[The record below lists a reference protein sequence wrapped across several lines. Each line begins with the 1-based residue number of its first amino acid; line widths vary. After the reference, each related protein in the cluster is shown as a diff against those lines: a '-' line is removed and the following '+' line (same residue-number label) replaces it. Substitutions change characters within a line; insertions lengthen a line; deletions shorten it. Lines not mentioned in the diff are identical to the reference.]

1 MTQHYQDQLLA
12 QHLQA
17 VLGDIDPAAM
27 DLLKSRLEWM
37 ELPAGQT
44 LMAQGEPGDSVYLSI
59 SGRLRA
65 YVRGDDGTERLVREM
80 ARGQVIGEMS
90 LFTDEPRSATVVAI
104 RDSVLVRLS
113 KPDFKALLA
122 TGADVA
128 IAITRRI
135 IQRLQSVHARFE
147 QERPVTLA
155 VMPITAGV
163 DASSLAARLA
173 QQLQR
178 QGSVCVID
186 AAAVDD
192 ALQQPGLARD
202 DTADADA
209 QRRIA
214 LHLDRVEAA
223 HDFVLLVADDKPT
236 AWTQRCSRSCDQVV
250 SLADA
255 TRSPVLHDNETR
267 CLMQRPGRIEAAE
280 TLVLLHPAELRSPRG
295 ARAWLDRRPVSGHLH
310 IRPALE
316 RDIARMARL
325 LSGTGVGL
333 VLAGGGA
340 RGLAH
345 LGVMRALHERGIE
358 VDVIG
363 GTSIGALLAT
373 LIACDAPLDEMI
385 GVARR
390 GFLTNPTGDFNLV
403 PLLSLI
409 SGKRA
414 RRLVG
419 STLESLLGH
428 DADVEDLWKTYYCVA
443 SNYTQMR
450 QEVIRRGRLLD
461 AMLASFAI
469 PGALPPVLRD
479 GDLLCDGGTF
489 NNYPVDVMRGMP
501 GVGQVIGVDLG
512 VQARRR
518 IDAAQVPGTWALLR
532 DRLRPRKARRYRF
545 PSLVSY
551 LMNVTI
557 LYSASRGQESK
568 MLTDVYL
575 NPPLE
580 RVGMLSWN
588 RFDSIVEQGR
598 SHAAQVLDALPEEKL
613 AVLRCASSPVRP
625 LGRTT
630 TPTSRPPEASAAP
643 PQRQTAT

>member
-1 MTQHYQDQLLA
+1 MSQHYQDQLLA
-12 QHLQA
+12 HQLQA
-17 VLGDIDPAAM
+17 ILGDIDPAALA
-27 DLLKSRLEWM
+27 LLRHRLEWV
-37 ELPAGQT
+37 EVPAGHT
-44 LMAQGEPGDSVYLSI
+44 LMTQGEPGDSVYLSI

-135 IQRLQSVHARFE
+135 IQRLQSVHTRFE
-147 QERPVTLA
+147 QERPVTIALVPVTGA
-155 VMPITAGV
+155 V
-163 DASSLAARLA
+163 DARSLASRLA
-173 QQLQR
+173 EQFQR
-178 QGSVCVID
+178 QGSVRIVD

-192 ALQQPGLARD
+192 ELQQPGLARSD
-202 DTADADA
+202 ASDAAD

-214 LHLDRVEAA
+214 LHLDRLEAA
-223 HDFVLLVADDKPT
+223 HDFVLLVADDAPT
-236 AWTQRCSRSCDQVV
+236 AWTRRCSRSCDHVV
-250 SLADA
+250 LLADA
-255 TRSPVLHDNETR
+255 TQPPALHANETE
-267 CLMQRPGRIEAAE
+267 CLMRRPGRIEAAE
-280 TLVLLHPAELRSPRG
+280 TLVLLHPADLRSPRG
-295 ARAWLDRRPVSGHLH
+295 TRAWLDRRPVSGHMH

-316 RDIARMARL
+316 RDLRRMARL

-345 LGVMRALHERGIE
+345 LGVMRALQDRGIE
-358 VDVIG
+358 FDVVG
-363 GTSIGALLAT
+363 GTSIGALLAVG
-373 LIACDAPLDEMI
+373 AASDVALDEVTD
-385 GVARR
+385 GARS
-390 GFLTNPTGDFNLV
+390 GFATSPTGDFNLV
-403 PLLSLI
+403 PMLSLI
-409 SGKRA
+409 SGRRA
-414 RRLVG
+414 RQLVQR
-419 STLESLLGH
+419 SFQTLLGH
-428 DADVEDLWKTYYCVA
+428 DGDIEDLWKTCYLVS

-450 QEVIRRGRLLD
+450 EEVLRRGPLVD
-461 AMLASFAI
+461 ATLASFAI

-489 NNYPVDVMRGMP
+489 NNYPVDVMRRMP

-518 IDAAQVPGTWALLR
+518 IDATEVPGTWALLL

-545 PSLVSY
+545 PSLVAY

-557 LYSASRGQESK
+557 LYSASRRHESQQ
-568 MLTDVYL
+568 LTDVYL

-580 RVGMLSWN
+580 RVGMLAWD

-598 SHAAQVLDALPEEKL
+598 THAAQVLDALPPEKL
-613 AVLRCASSPVRP
+613 RALGARP
-625 LGRTT
+625 TDATPPFQTT
-630 TPTSRPPEASAAP
+630 TPTGPRPEASAAP

>member
-1 MTQHYQDQLLA
+1 MTQHYQDHLLA
-12 QHLQA
+12 QHLHA

-37 ELPAGQT
+37 EVPAGQT

-65 YVRGDDGTERLVREM
+65 YVRGDDGTDRLVREM

-135 IQRLQSVHARFE
+135 IQRLQSVHTRFE
-147 QERPVTLA
+147 QERPVTMAL
-155 VMPITAGV
+155 VPVTGGV
-163 DASSLAARLA
+163 DARSLASRLA
-173 QQLQR
+173 EQFQR
-178 QGSVCVID
+178 QGSVRIVD

-192 ALQQPGLARD
+192 ELQQPGLARSVSSD
-202 DTADADA
+202 AAD

-214 LHLDRVEAA
+214 LHLDRLEAA
-223 HDFVLLVADDKPT
+223 HDFVLLVADDAPT
-236 AWTQRCSRSCDQVV
+236 AWTQRCSRSCDHVV
-250 SLADA
+250 LLADA
-255 TRSPVLHDNETR
+255 TQPPALHANETE
-267 CLMQRPGRIEAAE
+267 CLMRRPGRIEAAE
-280 TLVLLHPAELRSPRG
+280 TLVLLHPADLRSPRG
-295 ARAWLDRRPVSGHLH
+295 TRDWLDRRPVSGHMH

-316 RDIARMARL
+316 RDLRRMARL

-345 LGVMRALHERGIE
+345 LGVMRALQDRGIE
-358 VDVIG
+358 FDVVG
-363 GTSIGALLAT
+363 GTSIGALLAVG
-373 LIACDAPLDEMI
+373 AASDVALDEVTD
-385 GVARR
+385 GARS
-390 GFLTNPTGDFNLV
+390 GFATSPTGDFNLV
-403 PLLSLI
+403 PMLSLI
-409 SGKRA
+409 SGRRA
-414 RRLVG
+414 RQLVQR
-419 STLESLLGH
+419 SFQTLLGH
-428 DADVEDLWKTYYCVA
+428 DGDIEDLWKTCYLVS

-450 QEVIRRGRLLD
+450 EEVLRRGPLVD
-461 AMLASFAI
+461 ATLASFAI

-489 NNYPVDVMRGMP
+489 NNYPVDVMRRMP

-518 IDAAQVPGTWALLR
+518 IDATEVPGTWALLL

-545 PSLVSY
+545 PSLVAY

-557 LYSASRGQESK
+557 LYSASRRHESQQ
-568 MLTDVYL
+568 LTDVYL

-580 RVGMLSWN
+580 RVGMLAWD

-598 SHAAQVLDALPEEKL
+598 THAAQVLDALPPEKL
-613 AVLRCASSPVRP
+613 RALGARP
-625 LGRTT
+625 TDATPPFQTT
-630 TPTSRPPEASAAP
+630 TPKGPRPEASAAP